1 MAKSTSSSDLTA
13 IALTQEDINIITY
26 SLRKLS
32 KDAAFSTLRNDA
44 AKLIIYIERVNKELN
59 EK

>member
-13 IALTQEDINIITY
+13 IALTQEDINLITFT
-26 SLRKLS
+26 LRRFAKES
-32 KDAAFSTLRNDA
+32 AFSTNRVEA
-44 AKLIIYIERVNKELN
+44 EKLIIYIERVNKELN